1 MCLIHAKEESMS
13 MYELETKL
21 DEELN
26 KNKKDCDRFVVEDI
40 CTEILSS
47 KNTPTRL
54 IKKIYEY
61 IDNGLIELWGSFPYD
76 KLRSHNNSPFNI
88 FAKQAQYDHIT
99 DILFMSYITD
109 TPEAFFIIANYLRK
123 QKNSEESIRRNL
135 DEMWLNPSTN
145 EYKTCLNSFRNDAM
159 LKSLYITKKHSNK
172 FFHEEILKMRRH
184 LRAGYNL
191 FSKVDELLFDFK
203 LPIIIVIDLNEYD
216 YWRIVFYIKLSC
228 SEFNER
234 IAIVNHLQG
243 VQAGNMIDDIAKEF
257 VSSRSGFFTRN
268 ICPKFY
274 KQLWINRVKYVRR
287 EIIGYI
293 T

>member
-1 MCLIHAKEESMS
+1 M
-13 MYELETKL
+13 
-21 DEELN
+21 
-26 KNKKDCDRFVVEDI
+26 
-40 CTEILSS
+40 
-47 KNTPTRL
+47 
-54 IKKIYEY
+54 
-61 IDNGLIELWGSFPYD
+61 GSFPYD

-109 TPEAFFIIANYLRK
+109 TPEAFSIIANYLRK

-135 DEMWLNPSTN
+135 DEMSNPSTN

-159 LKSLYITKKHSNK
+159 PKSLYITKKHSNK
-172 FFHEEILKMRRH
+172 IFYEEILKMMHH
-184 LRAGYNL
+184 LRARYNL
-191 FSKVDELLFDFK
+191 FSKVDELLFDVDLPK
-203 LPIIIVIDLNEYD
+203 LCVKDINEYD
-216 YWRIVFYIKLSC
+216 YWRIVFYIKFSC

-243 VQAGNMIDDIAKEF
+243 GNMIDDIAKEF

-274 KQLWINRVKYVRR
+274 KQLWINRVKDVHRD
-287 EIIGYI
+287 IIGYI